1 MSGFY
6 EQTEALRALLADR
19 GHEDPAR
26 ELLDAE
32 RTGSTGAEIVGQIG
46 SALRRF
52 LERGLAADI
61 EVEIRTLLKESD
73 RLWNGG

>member
-1 MSGFY
+1 MCGFY
-6 EQTEALRALLADR
+6 EKTEALRALLADL
-19 GHEDPAR
+19 GHQDLAR

-32 RTGSTGAEIVGQIG
+32 RSGSTGGEIVGQIG

-52 LERGLAADI
+52 LERSLAPGI
-61 EVEIRTLLKESD
+61 EAEIRTLLKESD